1 MYNRWLPYAF
11 IMPALLALLILVFYP
26 LLNGVYLSFTNAD
39 QNNVTRRLGVREI
52 PATYETIG
60 LENYDKILFPTEE
73 NRGEVFQ
80 FYPTLRQT
88 LIWTVTN
95 VTFHIILGLA
105 LALLL
110 NRPIAGRGVY
120 RALLIVPWAVPS
132 YISAFAWRF
141 MYNEQYGFLNAF
153 LKEVGLG
160 TVPWLSDKT
169 WAMLAVIIANTW
181 LAIPFNMVTFLGG
194 LQSIPPDLYEAAE
207 VDGSNWWQR
216 FYFITLPML
225 RPVMITATLLGFI
238 WTFNSFN
245 IVYLVSEGG
254 PFRSTEILA
263 TWAWRLGFDRREY
276 GVAAAYSVIILLLL
290 MLFSTVYIAINNRS
304 RQGSIL

>member
-1 MYNRWLPYAF
+1 MPYVF
-11 IMPALLALLILVFYP
+11 VLPALAALIILVFYP
-26 LLNGVYLSFTNAD
+26 LFSGIYLSFTNAD

-52 PATYETIG
+52 PATYEWRG
-60 LENYDKILFPTEE
+60 LENYEKILLPNEE
-73 NRGEVFQ
+73 NRGEIYQ

-95 VTFHIILGLA
+95 VALHIVLGLG

-110 NRPIAGRGVY
+110 NRDIAGRGVY

-141 MYNEQYGFLNAF
+141 MYNEQLGFLNNA
-153 LKEVGLG
+153 LESLGLG
-160 TVPWLSDKT
+160 TVPWLSDST
-169 WAMLAVIIANTW
+169 WAMIAVIIANTW

-207 VDGSNWWQR
+207 VDGSNWLQR
-216 FYFITLPML
+216 FRFITLPML

-254 PFRSTEILA
+254 PFRTTEILA

-276 GVAAAYSVIILLLL
+276 GVAAAYSVVILLLL
-290 MLFSTVYIAINNRS
+290 MVFSYAYIVINNRS